1 MYKDNSKVIL
11 TYFNIRGRGEC
22 IRLLLEDAGID
33 YEYEGIPSLDYWVK
47 NEKPNR
53 DKYPFCQLP
62 VVSIDGKILAQ
73 QDAILRTFARAKGYY
88 GENDEEKSKIDMMAG
103 GVEDLRIQ
111 YSNLIYSPDFEA
123 RKDKFMNKW
132 ADRWLFCV
140 NKLLSENNQGQYY
153 LVGKNI
159 SFVDFS
165 MFEMLNLLTY
175 LKDNCLEKYPLLQAY
190 LTRVAE
196 RPNIKKYLESGKRF
210 KKVNA
215 NDNGSNPNDN

>member
-11 TYFNIRGRGEC
+11 TYFNFRGRGEC
-22 IRLLLEDAGID
+22 IRLLLEDAGIE

-103 GVEDLRIQ
+103 GIEDLRIQ
-111 YSNLIYSPDFEA
+111 YSNLIYSPEFEA
-123 RKDKFMNKW
+123 KKDKFMAKW
-132 ADRWLFCV
+132 VDRWLFCV
-140 NKLLSENNQGQYY
+140 NKLLSENNVGQYY
-153 LVGKNI
+153 LVGKKI
-159 SFVDFS
+159 SFVDFT

-175 LKDNCLEKYPLLQAY
+175 LKDSCLEKYPLLQAY
-190 LTRVAE
+190 MKRIYE
-196 RPNIKKYLESGKRF
+196 RPNIKKYLESDRRF

-215 NDNGSNPNDN
+215 NDNGADPN